1 MNKRRRVENILI
13 HMTDEGE
20 EEEYAAMRTGEAAS
34 STSLSLRSAASP
46 VGVATCT
53 CHYEYTEGA
62 CEQGTSSRQHFH
74 RHEGRRTEGGVTP
87 CVAPGHTEPPQSLR
101 LGPRDR

>member
-1 MNKRRRVENILI
+1 
-13 HMTDEGE
+13 
-20 EEEYAAMRTGEAAS
+20 MRTAKPAS
-34 STSLSLRSAASP
+34 SMSLSLRSAAAP
-46 VGVATCT
+46 VGVAANTR
-53 CHYEYTEGA
+53 HYEYTEGV